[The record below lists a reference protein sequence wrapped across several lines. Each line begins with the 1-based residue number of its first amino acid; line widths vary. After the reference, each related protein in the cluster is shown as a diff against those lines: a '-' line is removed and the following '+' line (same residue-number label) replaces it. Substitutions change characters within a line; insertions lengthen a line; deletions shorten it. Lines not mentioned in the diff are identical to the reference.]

1 MSLRVPASSLP
12 RVWVTA
18 QVQDSEHRN
27 QVGFR
32 GEEHTVREIT
42 HQGPPNVLLDDGN
55 LKRILQESGEDGI
68 DLRLKA
74 EAETRTLA
82 LVSKRRLEDLELGLS
97 RNVEP
102 PHLPNSAE
110 ASQQLLADLRPGA
123 GGHLAAPVCP
133 KALGNDLAMPVR
145 DRDVLWMLGEMVP
158 ERLNVFELLVGREL
172 VETRRRKR
180 RLRHGPSIS
189 SSGALADPPHTT
201 TANWRQERGGAIAL
215 PSRVAARASAF
226 LSHVEPVIAG
236 QPGDLQ
242 TLCICCRIVRG
253 SSLSDEEAMMVL
265 AEWNARCEAPWPE
278 HELRQKVANARKY
291 GREPQGGLR

>member
-1 MSLRVPASSLP
+1 M
-12 RVWVTA
+12 TA
-18 QVQDSEHRN
+18 QVQDGEHRN

-32 GEEHTVREIT
+32 REEHTVRKIT
-42 HQGPPNVLLDDGN
+42 HQGPPNVLLDDWN
-55 LKRILQESGEDGI
+55 LKRILQESGENGV

-74 EAETRTLA
+74 EAKTLTLA
-82 LVSKRRLEDLELGLS
+82 LVSKRRLENLELGLS

-158 ERLNVFELLVGREL
+158 ERLNVFELLVRREL

-180 RLRHGPSIS
+180 RLRHVPSIS
-189 SSGALADPPHTT
+189 SSGPLADPPHTT
-201 TANWRQERGGAIAL
+201 TADWRWPFSQAMDEKTLKGAADAILTVNTFDPGQQEPFLHSIRSTIMEANVVGFLGFGYHEAVLERLLGHRRGPARPAEAKRAKAAVSLGA
-215 PSRVAARASAF
+215 
-226 LSHVEPVIAG
+226 LS
-236 QPGDLQ
+236 
-242 TLCICCRIVRG
+242 TLMR
-253 SSLSDEEAMMVL
+253 D
-265 AEWNARCEAPWPE
+265 
-278 HELRQKVANARKY
+278 
-291 GREPQGGLR
+291 GGTS